1 MRPGGPVL
9 PNGVNDLRNF
19 RFRSTGNNDPMA
31 FDSKPLR
38 DRGAESLFGADP
50 HNNSGALKRGHCNA
64 STALLT
70 AQSAKLNLYRSAGSA
85 NGPYKIRL
93 LSQNPPA
100 P

>member
-50 HNNSGALKRGHCNA
+50 HNNSGLEARSLQCLDCATHRAECK
-64 STALLT
+64 
-70 AQSAKLNLYRSAGSA
+70 AQSVSIS
-85 NGPYKIRL
+85 RL
-93 LSQNPPA
+93 RQWSV
-100 P
+100 